1 MPEIS
6 LCWRGRTGVS
16 HRVARLAHSRAGC
29 YRLARSDRLALAVAL
44 VGRLAMSRIVFVL
57 NGPNLNLL
65 GKRQPHI
72 YGHETLADVER
83 DCRALA
89 GELQLDVRFHQSNRE
104 YELIDWIH
112 EARETAA
119 GIVINP
125 AAFTHTSVAIL
136 DALNAFDAPIIE
148 VHISNVHKREPFRHH
163 SYVSSVASGV
173 IAGFGTQGYL
183 LALQRMA
190 RLLDASAK

>member
-1 MPEIS
+1 
-6 LCWRGRTGVS
+6 
-16 HRVARLAHSRAGC
+16 
-29 YRLARSDRLALAVAL
+29 
-44 VGRLAMSRIVFVL
+44 MSRIAFVL

-89 GELQLDVRFHQSNRE
+89 KKLKLEIRFHQSNRE
-104 YELIDWIH
+104 YEIIDWIH
-112 EARETAA
+112 AAREQAG

-136 DALNAFDAPIIE
+136 DALNACDFPVFE
-148 VHISNVHKREPFRHH
+148 VHISNVHRRESFRHH
-163 SYVSSVASGV
+163 SYVSLRADGV
-173 IAGFGTQGYL
+173 IAGFGTQGYG
-183 LALQRMA
+183 LALQRLA
-190 RLLDASAK
+190 RLIDEKKS